1 MQCVEGR
8 RQRCL
13 ADNPAAA
20 RPRRWE
26 ARSWQFAP
34 LLAASPST
42 PRRSFPILLEVTPK
56 SYYRGV
62 ACLTQPTVPGP
73 WTKYRC
79 SACYGGACID
89 SECNI
94 GVNRRRLQAPVDCT
108 TGNPCWL
115 TLEPNATSR

>member
-1 MQCVEGR
+1 MLCVEGR

-13 ADNPAAA
+13 ADGPAAA
-20 RPRRWE
+20 RPRP
-26 ARSWQFAP
+26 RSWQFAP
-34 LLAASPST
+34 LLAASPYT

-62 ACLTQPTVPGP
+62 ACLTQPSVPGP

-79 SACYGGACID
+79 AACYGSSCID

-94 GVNRRRLQAPVDCT
+94 GVSRRRLQAPVNDCA